1 MKIVFEKL
9 QTSSKN
15 VYVDFGDGTW
25 QSFPVNEAR
34 TNGINIPD
42 SCNDYS
48 KIRIKGKAEVLPNL
62 DVITGIKQTL
72 DPVYETLYVKPD
84 PDNPGDFIVS
94 MDTDKTAAF
103 LIHYSGGY
111 LSLPYI
117 ISKGYDSVWQGF
129 VRLKD
134 NPNLLMGLYDNEC
147 TYLKLRDVELPIK
160 EYEEGGKYLETDETT
175 YSLGGSGDE
184 YYVDLGSYQVG
195 VTINGSV
202 ATLDKEKEPG
212 LSSYSS
218 ADIILPEQNEV
229 FYISDDIF
237 ADGIDAYIDEVLK
250 NKTLYLKN
258 KNSWYSSKATNI
270 LTSVQ
275 RAK

>member
-1 MKIVFEKL
+1 MKIIFEKL
-9 QTSSKN
+9 QTSN
-15 VYVDFGDGTW
+15 ENIYVDFGNGAW
-25 QSFPVNEAR
+25 QPFPVNDAK
-34 TNGINIPD
+34 TNGITIPD

-48 KIRIKGKAEVLPNL
+48 KIRIKGKAQVLPNL

-84 PDNPGDFIVS
+84 PDSPGDFIVS

-103 LIHYSGGY
+103 LIPYSGGY
-111 LSLPYI
+111 LDLPYTI
-117 ISKGYDSVWQGF
+117 RKGYDNFNQGF

-134 NPNLLMGLYDNEC
+134 NPNLLKSLDDAEC
-147 TYLKLRDVELPIK
+147 KYLKLRDVELPIK
-160 EYEEGGKYLETDETT
+160 EEGGDKYLETDETT
-175 YSLGGSGDE
+175 YYIGGSGDE

-202 ATLDKEKEPG
+202 ATLNNVESLNE
-212 LSSYSS
+212 YSS
-218 ADIILPEQNEV
+218 VDVILPDQDELY
-229 FYISDDIF
+229 YISGNIY
-237 ADGIDAYIDEVLK
+237 ADGIEAYIDEVLG

-258 KNSWYSSKATNI
+258 KNSWYYSKVTNI

-275 RAK
+275 RTK